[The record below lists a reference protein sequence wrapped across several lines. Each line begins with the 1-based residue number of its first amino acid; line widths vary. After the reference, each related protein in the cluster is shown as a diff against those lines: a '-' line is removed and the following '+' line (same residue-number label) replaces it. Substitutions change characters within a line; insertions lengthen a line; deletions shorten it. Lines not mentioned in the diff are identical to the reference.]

1 MNLDEDYYLAYKT
14 STSDVVHVTW
24 NVVYQT
30 ATGSYMPEASKLV
43 ACNWLA
49 GEVDPE
55 WPVKSAP
62 PLYGR
67 RYITSDDLYE
77 DPTMR
82 PTCLECLMHLE
93 AALEMSAYQR
103 YPNGP

>member
-1 MNLDEDYYLAYKT
+1 MRSDET
-14 STSDVVHVTW
+14 HVTW
-24 NVVYQT
+24 NLIYQT
-30 ATGSYMPEASKLV
+30 ATGGYMPAAVQLQ
-43 ACNWLA
+43 ACNWLP
-49 GEVDPE
+49 GVVDWE
-55 WPVKSAP
+55 HDRQP

-67 RYITSDDLYE
+67 SYITTGDLDK

-82 PTCLECLMHLE
+82 PSCVECLLHLE